1 MPALEAVR
9 HAASDDDHRA
19 FNRRAEAERLASR
32 FARWRTRDV
41 IAAIVEEEVAGRAA
55 LVSSFG
61 AESAVLLH
69 MAAEIDRETPV
80 IFIDTGKLFAAT
92 RDYRNRLVAQLGL
105 IDVRVA
111 RPDPALLRREDSQSD
126 LWRRD
131 PDRCCAIRK
140 VAPLAEALDRFEAWM
155 SGRKRYHGGARSRLP
170 LVEADGPRIKVNP
183 LALWSA
189 DDIESYRRLHG
200 LPEHPLV
207 ADGYRSIGCEP
218 CTDKPRNGEAVRGGR
233 WRGWEKTECGIH
245 LGLHATPTGPD
256 MTEGSATARDVWKD
270 GAFGEDEWLVLAAE
284 DEPPAGRPVI
294 VPLVRFLAERD
305 VFLGRNAPFGILV
318 AAGEDVRQVADAL
331 DRIQIVALDFPKF
344 SDGRNLSTTRRLRER
359 LGYEGEIRAVGDV
372 LADQIPLMRRCG
384 IDAFVVSHEPTRR
397 MLAEGRL
404 AEVRRYYQPVGTGA
418 EVPAG
423 TRPWV
428 RLPSNRH

>member
-1 MPALEAVR
+1 MPALEVLPR
-9 HAASDDDHRA
+9 AAPADA
-19 FNRRAEAERLASR
+19 RRSLDRWAEADRLSNR

-41 IAAIVEEEVAGRAA
+41 LAAIIEEEVAGRAA

-69 MAAEIDRETPV
+69 MVAGIDQAAPV

-92 RDYRNRLVAQLGL
+92 EAYRQNLIEQLGL
-105 IDVRVA
+105 SDVRVA
-111 RPDPALLRREDSQSD
+111 RPEAAMVGREDAQSD

-140 VAPLAEALDRFEAWM
+140 VAPLAEALGEFEAWI
-155 SGRKRYHGGARSRLP
+155 SGRKRFQGGARSSLP

-183 LALWSA
+183 LAFWSA
-189 DDIESYRRLHG
+189 EDVASYRRLHG

-218 CTDKPRNGEAVRGGR
+218 CTDKPQDGETVRGGR

-245 LGLHATPTGPD
+245 LGLHADPAGRERNW
-256 MTEGSATARDVWKD
+256 MSAAAQHVWKD
-270 GAFGEDEWLVLAAE
+270 GAFRQDEWHVLGAE
-284 DEPPAGRPVI
+284 DEVPAGRPVI
-294 VPLVRFLAERD
+294 VPLARFLAERELF
-305 VFLGRNAPFGILV
+305 VGRNKAFGILV
-318 AAGEDVRQVADAL
+318 AAGEDVRQAADAL
-331 DRIQIVALDFPKF
+331 DRIQVVALDFPKF
-344 SDGRNLSTTRRLRER
+344 SDGRNLSAARRLREH
-359 LGYEGEIRAVGDV
+359 LGYRGEIRAVGDV
-372 LADQIPLMRRCG
+372 LSDQIPLMRRCG
-384 IDAFVVSHEPTRR
+384 IDSFAVSHEPTRR

-404 AEVRRYYQPVGTGA
+404 AEVRRYYQPVGSDR

-423 TRPWV
+423 TRPWA
-428 RLPSNRH
+428 RLPN